1 MRTSV
6 ISIHTVINHLLF
18 WHDCGSMVHW
28 KMAVYLSVDRVQHT
42 SERISLVVVLVESEI
57 YQWFRD
63 CSSRNEILKDVLA
76 SIRGS
81 RGPMDMQKFRSMAIE
96 P

>member
-1 MRTSV
+1 
-6 ISIHTVINHLLF
+6 
-18 WHDCGSMVHW
+18 MVYW

-42 SERISLVVVLVESEI
+42 SERVPVVVVLVESEVD
-57 YQWFRD
+57 QWFRD
-63 CSSRNEILKDVLA
+63 CSFRIEILKDVLA

-81 RGPMDMQKFRSMAIE
+81 RGPMDMQKVRSMTIE